1 VSDQNGDVDGDD
13 DPWPDEPDEF
23 DPERLGPRVRVPEAP
38 DPPSPDR
45 PAADVSPELARAFW
59 TTVVLVNAEM
69 LGVSVGAMVV
79 VFQGE
84 LRRGGGLAVVG
95 LVAFALAYRRY
106 LLYRDGSGERSST
119 SAPAD
124 GGRASPE
131 SDAGDTANRPEK

>member
-1 VSDQNGDVDGDD
+1 VSDQNGDD

-59 TTVVLVNAEM
+59 TTVVLVNAGM

-95 LVAFALAYRRY
+95 LVAFALAYR
-106 LLYRDGSGERSST
+106 DGSGERSST
-119 SAPAD
+119 SATAD